1 MRRLRSECIS
11 CLLKTHLEKCPTD
24 TPEIKKVEYMQR
36 ILKVL
41 ADAPEH
47 VGSPVVVRS
56 INEIQQ
62 EMFGINYIYTDV
74 KRHFNDVMLQREE
87 EIWRKIEQAEDELKL
102 AIQYAMVGNYIDFGA
117 MKHVD
122 EVYLSNLL
130 DTAKEQNMDE
140 SQYESLK
147 YDLEKG
153 SKLVFLTDNCGE
165 VVMDKLLMKVIQ
177 KKYPQIQITAIVR
190 GSDILNDATMEDA
203 VQVGLQKVV
212 KTIGNGNNIAGTCLE
227 ELSREAREE
236 IEEADVIL
244 AKGQGNYETLR
255 GCGMNVY
262 YVFLCKCH
270 MFAENFGVKRFTGM
284 LVNDRES
291 R

>member
-11 CLLKTHLEKCPTD
+11 CLLKTHLEKYPTD

-62 EMFGINYIYTDV
+62 EMFWINDIYTEV
-74 KRHFNDVMLQREE
+74 KRHFNDVMLQRED
-87 EIWRKIEQAEDELKL
+87 EIWEKIEQADDSLKL

-117 MKHVD
+117 MKNVD

-165 VVMDKLLMKVIQ
+165 VVMDKLLMRVIQ
-177 KKYPQIQITAIVR
+177 KKYPQMQITAIVR

-270 MFAENFGVKRFTGM
+270 MFAENFGVPRFTGM
-284 LVNDRES
+284 LVNDKES